1 MRISDWSSDVCSSDL
16 KQTAPLVKNPT
27 SAEKDNV
34 LKLINQKRYQ
44 EAEPLARH
52 LTIKYPH
59 DVFGWR
65 ALGWA
70 LRELG
75 REDEALTPWFE
86 ALACSPQTASVHY
99 GLGATLARKSQEV
112 EIGRASGR
120 ERVSQYG

>member
-1 MRISDWSSDVCSSDL
+1 MPPKRGGLAQAKLGASALKSCA

-75 REDEALTPWFE
+75 REDD
-86 ALACSPQTASVHY
+86 
-99 GLGATLARKSQEV
+99 
-112 EIGRASGR
+112 EIGRASCR
-120 ERVSQYG
+120 ERVCQYVSISVVAVSLKKKIKQSM

>member
-16 KQTAPLVKNPT
+16 
-27 SAEKDNV
+27 
-34 LKLINQKRYQ
+34 YQ

-99 GLGATLARKSQEV
+99 GLGATLERKSQEV
-112 EIGRASGR
+112 GAESCFRRALMLDAGYAFAWNSLG
-120 ERVSQYG
+120 ERLFDQEKILTAKI